1 MEEVDFVPAVTGRV
15 VEIQRLNAREFD
27 CRDRHGLK
35 A

>member
-15 VEIQRLNAREFD
+15 VEIQRLNAREFE
-27 CRDRHGLK
+27 CRADT